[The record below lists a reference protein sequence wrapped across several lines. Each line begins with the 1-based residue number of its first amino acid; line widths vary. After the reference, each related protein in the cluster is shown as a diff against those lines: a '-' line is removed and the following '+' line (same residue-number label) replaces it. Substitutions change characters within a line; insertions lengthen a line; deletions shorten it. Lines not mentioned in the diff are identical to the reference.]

1 MAAITAAI
9 IKELREKTGVGM
21 MDCKK
26 ALQENDGDMEKAVDW
41 LREKGLAKAVKK
53 SGRVA
58 AEGLVGVQAD
68 GTKAAVAEVNS
79 ETDFVPKNPDFQKM
93 VSNVVKIALDKDG
106 DKDAVNAATYPGG
119 SVSVEEHIKEMVG
132 SIGENMSLRRSA
144 ILSVGEGV
152 VASYIHNSAADGLG
166 KIGVLVAL
174 ESSGDTD
181 KLAAFGKQV
190 AMHIAAINPLAMTR
204 EELDPAI
211 VEKEK
216 AIFTEQAIAS
226 GKPANIAEKMVE
238 GRIRKFYE
246 EVCLMAQ
253 EFVLSDDKS
262 TVEQSIEK
270 LAKEIGAPVKMTGYV
285 RMELGEGI
293 EKKEDD
299 FAEEVASMASGN

>member
-1 MAAITAAI
+1 MAAITAAN
-9 IKELREKTGVGM
+9 IKELRGRTGVGM

-26 ALQENDGDMEKAVDW
+26 ALQENDGDMEQAVDW
-41 LREKGLAKAVKK
+41 LREKGLAKADKK
-53 SGRVA
+53 SDRIA
-58 AEGLVGVQAD
+58 AEGLVGVHAD
-68 GTKAAVAEVNS
+68 GTKASVAEVNS
-79 ETDFVPKNPDFQKM
+79 ETDFVPKNPDFQAM
-93 VSNVVKIALDKDG
+93 VKVVTELALEKDG
-106 DKDAVNAATYPGG
+106 DADAVKAAAYPGG

-132 SIGENMSLRRSA
+132 AIGENMSFRRSSV
-144 ILSVGEGV
+144 LSVKEGV
-152 VASYIHNSAADGLG
+152 VATYIHNAATDGLG

-174 ESSGDTD
+174 ESSGDTA
-181 KLAAFGKQV
+181 KLEEFGKKI

-204 EELDPAI
+204 DELDPEI

-253 EFVLSDDKS
+253 EFVLSEDKD
-262 TVEQSIEK
+262 TVEKAIE
-270 LAKEIGAPVKMTGYV
+270 LAAKEIGAPVKMTGYV

-299 FAEEVASMASGN
+299 FASEVASMASGS

>member
-26 ALQENDGDMEKAVDW
+26 ALQENDGDMEQSIDW

-53 SGRVA
+53 SGRIA
-58 AEGLVGVQAD
+58 AEGLVGVYSD
-68 GTKAAVAEVNS
+68 GTGAAVAEVNS
-79 ETDFVPKNPDFQKM
+79 ETDFVPKNPDFQVM
-93 VSNVVKIALDKDG
+93 VSNVTKIALEKGG
-106 DKDAVNAATYPGG
+106 DKDAVNAETYPGG
-119 SVSVEEHIKEMVG
+119 SVSVEEHIQEMVG
-132 SIGENMSLRRSA
+132 SIGENMSLRRCSV
-144 ILSVGEGV
+144 LSVGEGV
-152 VASYIHNSAADGLG
+152 VASYIHNAAADGLG

-174 ESSGDTD
+174 ESSGDAG
-181 KLAAFGKQV
+181 KLAEFGKKI

-204 EELDPAI
+204 DELDPEV

-253 EFVLSDDKS
+253 DFVLVEEKI
-262 TVEQSIEK
+262 TVENSIEQFG
-270 LAKEIGAPVKMTGYV
+270 KEIGAPVKMTGYV
-285 RMELGEGI
+285 RMALGEGI

-299 FAEEVASMASGN
+299 FADEVASMASGN